1 MPLVAT
7 GELMTRA
14 AASGRGIGAFN
25 AICVEHAEAIAT
37 GAEEAGLAA
46 IIQISENAVRFH
58 GGRVGPIAAACSA
71 VARASSADLGL
82 HLDHVESPALLREAG
97 EHSFGSVM
105 VDASKLPYEANVELT
120 HAAVVW
126 AHARDLWVEAELGEV
141 GGKDGA
147 HAPGARTD
155 PPEAERFVEA
165 TRVDALAVAVGSSHA
180 MTSRTAVLDVELISR
195 LRAAVSVPLV
205 LHGSSGVPDAS
216 LKQAV
221 RAGIVKVNIGTAL
234 NVAFTAAI
242 RQQLSAEA
250 EIVDPRRYLG
260 PARDAMAAVVTA
272 SLRALSPVD

>member
-1 MPLVAT
+1 MSLVAT
-7 GELMTRA
+7 GELMRRA
-14 AASGRGIGAFN
+14 EQAGRGIGAFN

-71 VARASSADLGL
+71 VARASSADLAL
-82 HLDHVESPALLREAG
+82 HLDHVESPDLLREAG

-105 VDASKLPYEANVELT
+105 VDASKLPYEVNVELT
-120 HAAVVW
+120 RDALLW

-155 PPEAERFVEA
+155 PREAAQFVEA
-165 TRVDALAVAVGSSHA
+165 TGVDALAVAVGSSHA
-180 MTSRTAVLDVELISR
+180 MTSRTAVLDFELIRR
-195 LRAAVSVPLV
+195 LRAAVNVPLV
-205 LHGSSGVPDAS
+205 LHGSSGVSDAS
-216 LKQAV
+216 LRQAV
-221 RAGIVKVNIGTAL
+221 SAGIVKVNIGTAL
-234 NVAFTAAI
+234 NVAFTAAV
-242 RQQLSAEA
+242 RQQLAAEV

-260 PARDAMAAVVTA
+260 PARDAMAAVVSA
-272 SLRALSPVD
+272 SLRALAPAA